1 MEVRVQNGNIE
12 MAIVVL
18 KRKVLSS
25 GLFREL
31 KRSAFF
37 ETRSQRRKRKDQ
49 LALKRV
55 KRNQIRLLGD
65 KG

>member
-1 MEVRVQNGNIE
+1 MEVEVRNGNIE
-12 MAIVVL
+12 VAIIRL
-18 KRKVLSS
+18 KRKVLCS